1 MTPYVTLLRP
11 EWLLLLPLLAGLGW
25 WLHRQRGQ
33 LGGWE
38 RAANPALLQA
48 LAALGRVSHSRG
60 GTGLFAALGA
70 AAIGILALSG
80 PAQERRDAVSFR
92 NLDGAVF
99 VIDASPSVTGSDR
112 WSQLQTMGRFGVSA
126 LGTRPGGLVV
136 YAGDA
141 YVASDLTRDL
151 RQLGQTVSVIDA
163 ETVPDKG
170 SRPGRGLA
178 LATQMLEDGQVL
190 AGDVVLFTD
199 GAGLGPDTLA
209 EAQAIAARGAR
220 LSVVTLNAPSAETET
235 LSRVGNGRTFTLDQ
249 TDAFARFLSEDA
261 RTRLEAQDFPLLFQ
275 RDFGRYL
282 LALALLPLLLLFR
295 RRAT

>member
-1 MTPYVTLLRP
+1 MTPHVTLLRP
-11 EWLLLLPLLAGLGW
+11 EWLLLLPLLAALGW
-25 WLHRQRGQ
+25 WLYRRRGQ

-60 GTGLFAALGA
+60 GTGLTAALIA
-70 AAIGILALSG
+70 AAFGIVALSG

-112 WSQLQTMGRFGVSA
+112 WPQLQTMGRFGVSA
-126 LGTRPGGLVV
+126 LGTRPGGLIV

-163 ETVPDKG
+163 GTVPDKG
-170 SRPGRGLA
+170 SRPERGLA

-199 GAGLGPDTLA
+199 GASLGPGTLA

-220 LSVVTLNAPSAETET
+220 LSVVSLNAPSAETET
-235 LSRVGNGRTFTLDQ
+235 LSRIGNGRTFTLDQ

-282 LALALLPLLLLFR
+282 LLLALLPLLLLFR